1 MCLILL
7 FLALPVI
14 SVNAEAQQQGENIAL
29 KVTASAEHENTSAA
43 NVNNGSQATGDP
55 FTSWNTWKSDGMLNY
70 PTPVTLTW
78 DEPYEVSGMRVMWW
92 TDNATL
98 NASGNVTFPKSCKAY
113 YYDNTQDNWVEITD
127 MQNEDYEDTSSVG
140 IRYDGSNGGI
150 NGSNSSWNGVL
161 LKTPVSKSL
170 LKQAVSISSW

>member
-1 MCLILL
+1 
-7 FLALPVI
+7 
-14 SVNAEAQQQGENIAL
+14 
-29 KVTASAEHENTSAA
+29 
-43 NVNNGSQATGDP
+43 
-55 FTSWNTWKSDGMLNY
+55 
-70 PTPVTLTW
+70 
-78 DEPYEVSGMRVMWW
+78 MRVMWW

-170 LKQAVSISSW
+170 LKQAVSISSG